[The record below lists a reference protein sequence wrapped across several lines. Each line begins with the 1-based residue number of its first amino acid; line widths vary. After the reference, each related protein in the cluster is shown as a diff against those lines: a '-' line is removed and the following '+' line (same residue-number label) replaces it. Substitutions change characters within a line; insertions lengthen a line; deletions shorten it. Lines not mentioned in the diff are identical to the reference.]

1 MTIQRNAL
9 KVFVALVVCALPV
22 IVAGC
27 KDDKDKGATG
37 TQGTNGS
44 GSAGDTILVGEY
56 GSMTGPEAAFGQ
68 TTDDGIRLAADQ
80 INSEGGI
87 LHRKIEV
94 TKPEDTASIQQQ
106 GEIAVKRL
114 VEKKVVAVLGE
125 VASGIS
131 MAGAPVCQSSQIP
144 MISPSST
151 NPQVTEVGDYI
162 FRVCF
167 IDPYQAGVL
176 AKFAADTLHAK
187 TAAIMFDA
195 GAPYSVG
202 IHNEFKA
209 SFEKRGGKI
218 VTEVGF
224 GKDDKDFKSQL
235 TKVKNSNPDV
245 IVVGSYYSQGGTIL
259 KQARDLGISV
269 PLLGG
274 DGWDNAEFHTYA
286 GKNVGNAYLS
296 DHASMDD
303 PSPTIQ
309 NFVKAFQAKYGHK
322 PDALAALG
330 YDSMKVLADAMK
342 RAKSLSG
349 SDLRDA
355 IAATKDFDGVTGK
368 ITINAHR
375 DAEKGA
381 VILEVANGAFK
392 FKEAI
397 AKEALAGK

>member
-1 MTIQRNAL
+1 MLNRGFTVLAL
-9 KVFVALVVCALPV
+9 LFTTLL
-22 IVAGC
+22 IAGC
-27 KDDKDKGATG
+27 
-37 TQGTNGS
+37 NGCKNSNNNGNS
-44 GSAGDTILVGEY
+44 GNGGSNAASSGDTIKVGEY
-56 GSMTGPEAAFGQ
+56 GSITGPEAAFGK
-68 TTDDGIRLAADQ
+68 TTDDGIRLAADE
-80 INSEGGI
+80 INQAGGVNGK
-87 LHRKIEV
+87 KIEIV
-94 TKPEDTASIQQQ
+94 GPEDTASVQQQ

-114 VEKKVVAVLGE
+114 LEKKVVAVLGE

-131 MAGAPVCQSSQIP
+131 LAGAPVCQNAQIP

-151 NPQVTEVGDYI
+151 NPKVTQVGDYI

-176 AKFAADTLHAK
+176 AKFAKDTLKAN

-202 IHNEFKA
+202 IHDEFKR
-209 SFEKRGGKI
+209 SFEARGGKI
-218 VTEVGF
+218 VSEVGF
-224 GKDDKDFKSQL
+224 SKEDKDFKSQL
-235 TKVKNSNPDV
+235 TKVKAANPDV

-259 KQARDLGISV
+259 KQARDLGITV

-286 GKNVGNAYLS
+286 GKSVGNAFLS

-309 NFVKAFQAKYGHK
+309 NFVKTFSAKFGHK

-330 YDSMKVLADAMK
+330 YDAMKVLADAMK
-342 RAKSLSG
+342 RAKSLNG
-349 SDLRDA
+349 PDLRDA
-355 IAATKDFDGVTGK
+355 IASTKDFDGVTGT
-368 ITINAHR
+368 ITINSNR

-381 VILEVANGAFK
+381 VVLEVANGAFK

-397 AKEALAGK
+397 AKEALASK

>member
-1 MTIQRNAL
+1 MSIRRLARKPMIAGGL
-9 KVFVALVVCALPV
+9 CAILTL

-27 KDDKDKGATG
+27 KP
-37 TQGTNGS
+37 S
-44 GSAGDTILVGEY
+44 GGESPAASGDTIRVGEY
-56 GSMTGPEAAFGQ
+56 GSITGSEAAFGK
-68 TTDDGIRLAADQ
+68 TTDDGIRLAADEL
-80 INSEGGI
+80 NAAGGLNGKKFEI
-87 LHRKIEV
+87 IG
-94 TKPEDTASIQQQ
+94 PEDTASVQQQ

-114 VEKKVVAVLGE
+114 LEKKVVAVLGE

-131 MAGAPVCQSSQIP
+131 MAGGPVCQSNQVP

-151 NPQVTEVGDYI
+151 NPDVTKVGDFV

-176 AKFAADTLHAK
+176 AKFSVDTLKAK

-202 IHNEFKA
+202 IHDEFKR

-218 VTEVGF
+218 VSEVGF
-224 GKDDKDFKSQL
+224 SKEDKDFKSQL
-235 TKVKNSNPDV
+235 TKVKSANPDV
-245 IVVGSYYSQGGTIL
+245 IVVGSYYQQGGTIL
-259 KQARDLGISV
+259 KQARDLGITV

-286 GKNVGNAYLS
+286 GNKVGNAYMS
-296 DHASMDD
+296 THASMDD
-303 PSPTIQ
+303 PAPTIQ
-309 NFVKAFQAKYGHK
+309 NFVKAFEAKYGHK

-368 ITINAHR
+368 ITINANR

-381 VILEVANGAFK
+381 VILEIANGAFK
-392 FKEAI
+392 FKESI
-397 AKEALAGK
+397 AKEALAGQ